1 MIEVIYKEDTTEQ
14 EAAQEAFSMPRNV
27 RQIGLANGDYRIY
40 IEDYVYTFLCSL
52 AEDEKP
58 EGQGSVAVLTGE
70 IQWTADMTCVFVKGA
85 IAADGMEAAAEHID
99 FSEKLWQKLQEDK
112 DQYFPEQEIVGWFFA
127 QPQITMEITELFV
140 KVHLRHFG
148 GEKILMLMDPGER
161 EDAFFRYD
169 GGMMAKLSGY
179 YIYYEKNSQM
189 QTYMIERSQKEG
201 GEASEE
207 VEDRAVRNFR
217 KIIDSKNP
225 EERGEEKT
233 SVFSYA
239 ATVCLALAVL
249 VAGAGFYRNQQEK
262 TEVPEDYRAAS
273 ASVVQI
279 TPAVTEPVRS
289 VSVLTKAVQ
298 TQKPVQTEKPV
309 QTQEAVQGT
318 PVPTETL
325 QKREK
330 ISITPEPRRS
340 KKQSVSEETQKKD
353 NKTEEKKTEETSA
366 AAGNPGETYVI
377 RPGDTLYQI
386 SLNRYGTVDAMEQ
399 ICELNGIS
407 ANEIIY
413 PGQVIVLP

>member
-1 MIEVIYKEDTTEQ
+1 
-14 EAAQEAFSMPRNV
+14 
-27 RQIGLANGDYRIY
+27 
-40 IEDYVYTFLCSL
+40 
-52 AEDEKP
+52 
-58 EGQGSVAVLTGE
+58 
-70 IQWTADMTCVFVKGA
+70 
-85 IAADGMEAAAEHID
+85 
-99 FSEKLWQKLQEDK
+99 
-112 DQYFPEQEIVGWFFA
+112 
-127 QPQITMEITELFV
+127 
-140 KVHLRHFG
+140 
-148 GEKILMLMDPGER
+148 MLMDPVER

-217 KIIDSKNP
+217 KLIDSKNP

-249 VAGAGFYRNQQEK
+249 VAGVGFYRNQQKK
-262 TEVPEDYRAAS
+262 TEVPEDYRTAS

-289 VSVLTKAVQ
+289 VSVSPKAEQ
-298 TQKPVQTEKPV
+298 TQKPV
-309 QTQEAVQGT
+309 QTQEAVRGT
-318 PVPTETL
+318 PVPTETT
-325 QKREK
+325 QIREK

-340 KKQSVSEETQKKD
+340 KKQSVSEATQKKD
-353 NKTEEKKTEETSA
+353 NKTEEKKTEEKKTDETSVA
-366 AAGNPGETYVI
+366 AENPGETYVI

-399 ICELNGIS
+399 ICALNGIS

>member
-14 EAAQEAFSMPRNV
+14 EAAQESFSMPRNV

-70 IQWTADMTCVFVKGA
+70 IQWTADMTCIFIKGA

-127 QPQITMEITELFV
+127 QPQIAMEITELFV

-201 GEASEE
+201 GEASEK
-207 VEDRAVRNFR
+207 VEDRAVINFR

-233 SVFSYA
+233 SAFSYA

-249 VAGAGFYRNQQEK
+249 VAGVGFYRNQQEK

-279 TPAVTEPVRS
+279 TPAVTEPVQS
-289 VSVLTKAVQ
+289 VSISPKAVQ
-298 TQKPVQTEKPV
+298 TQKPVQT
-309 QTQEAVQGT
+309 QEAVRGT
-318 PVPTETL
+318 PAPTETT

-340 KKQSVSEETQKKD
+340 KKQSVSEATQKKD
-353 NKTEEKKTEETSA
+353 NKTEETSVA
-366 AAGNPGETYVI
+366 AENPRETYVI

-386 SLNRYGTVDAMEQ
+386 SLNRYGTVEAMEQ
-399 ICELNGIS
+399 ICALNGIS

>member
-14 EAAQEAFSMPRNV
+14 EAAQETFSMPRNV

-289 VSVLTKAVQ
+289 VSVSTKAVQ